1 MVFESVKTVISSATP
16 ARLLTKLQ
24 GMPSGTTPRVLYTAT
39 CRTPSRIWDLSPFLF
54 ADYPDTCG
62 GRSIEL
68 PAARSERRY
77 DTSVTITAI
86 TNTSIKTCIASG
98 AR

>member
-1 MVFESVKTVISSATP
+1 MSQYKLELRRATSPIPLAFCWKVTVALKCSSEVLEGVASVIDRP
-16 ARLLTKLQ
+16 LTEE
-24 GMPSGTTPRVLYTAT
+24 TRAA
-39 CRTPSRIWDLSPFLF
+39 

-68 PAARSERRY
+68 PAARSDRRY
-77 DTSVTITAI
+77 GTRVAITAI
-86 TNTSIKTCIASG
+86 TNTSIKMCIASG